1 MSETLRRRLTGAAVL
16 SVGAFIASF
25 FIPKPEDTAKAPE
38 PEIRSTEV
46 AIDDPRPIPPVNTS
60 GSLGSVGEAPDAML
74 SGENGAEGGIEPA
87 PEFDSPVGEPA
98 ARAAGPQPTPAAG
111 NSATMTASTTAGAAK
126 SPSTGSAAA
135 KTSPPASVA
144 TATTTSA
151 ADRWFVQAG
160 SYGDLGNAKQVEAQI
175 KLLGLDA
182 VVAPIAVNG
191 RTLYRVRTGPYT
203 NRAEAEKIRTR
214 FSSENLPASVMQDA
228 G

>member
-1 MSETLRRRLTGAAVL
+1 M
-16 SVGAFIASF
+16 
-25 FIPKPEDTAKAPE
+25 
-38 PEIRSTEV
+38 
-46 AIDDPRPIPPVNTS
+46 
-60 GSLGSVGEAPDAML
+60 
-74 SGENGAEGGIEPA
+74 
-87 PEFDSPVGEPA
+87 
-98 ARAAGPQPTPAAG
+98 
-111 NSATMTASTTAGAAK
+111 
-126 SPSTGSAAA
+126 
-135 KTSPPASVA
+135 
-144 TATTTSA
+144 
-151 ADRWFVQAG
+151 QAG